1 MEAFRE
7 AILKITK
14 EHSLNITAQI
24 TAGVVVSVSNNNTCK
39 VERENLPPLE
49 DVRLNAV
56 EGNFDNL
63 FLIIPRIG
71 SQVLCATIEGNSE
84 ETTIVKYTE
93 IDKVIITIG
102 GAKFEMSGGKFDF
115 KNENADLKQNNND
128 LLDAL
133 KNAKI
138 LTPNGVGR
146 FAKST
151 KMKLDKI
158 KEKNNELFR

>member
-7 AILKITK
+7 AILRITK
-14 EHSLNITAQI
+14 EHSLNTTAQI
-24 TAGVVVSVSNNNTCK
+24 TAGVVSEVKGNLCK

-49 DVRLNAV
+49 DVRLNAI
-56 EGNFDNL
+56 EGNFEDL
-63 FLIIPRIG
+63 FLIIPKIG

-84 ETTIVKYTE
+84 ETTIIKYTE

-102 GAKFEMSGGKFDF
+102 GAKFEMSAGQFEI
-115 KNENADLKQNNND
+115 KNDKADLKKINDD
-128 LLDAL
+128 LLETL

-146 FAKST
+146 FAETT
-151 KMKLDKI
+151 KQKFNQI

>member
-14 EHSLNITAQI
+14 QHSQTVTAQV
-24 TAGVVVSVSNNNTCK
+24 TVGTVTEVSGNNCK
-39 VERENLPPLE
+39 VEREDLPPLE
-49 DVRLNAV
+49 DVRLNAI
-56 EGNFDNL
+56 EGNFEDL
-63 FLIIPRIG
+63 FLIVPKVG
-71 SQVLCATIEGNSE
+71 SQVLCATIEDNNE
-84 ETTIVKYTE
+84 ETAIIKYTE

-115 KNENADLKQNNND
+115 KNETSDLKENTND
-128 LLDAL
+128 LLETL

-138 LTPNGVGR
+138 LTPSGVGK
-146 FAKST
+146 FDPQT
-151 KMKLDKI
+151 KLKFNQI